1 MINLIY
7 DRTSSD
13 VARIETLRKKVK
25 NNTAT
30 TAELSEWLT
39 SLKGA
44 YNYTDLNRVGEAIK
58 TLATLLNDYGYVNS
72 IEPKTDWEVG
82 DKPNQAQMQKY
93 LADLQA
99 LKDTYY
105 VYSTTP
111 QVPTDMVS
119 LTYEEANNIE
129 KILADIENVIKN
141 MEKNFIHCGVA
152 NCGQTRVWQQR
163 FRRY

>member
-1 MINLIY
+1 MINLIS

-13 VARIETLRKKVK
+13 VAQIETLRKKVK

-30 TAELSEWLT
+30 AAELSEWLT

-58 TLATLLNDYGYVNS
+58 TLAALLNGYGYINS

-82 DKPNQAQMQKY
+82 DKPNQEQMEKY
-93 LADLQA
+93 LSDLQK

-105 VYSTTP
+105 VYPTTP
-111 QVPTDMVS
+111 QVPDDMVS
-119 LTYEEANNIE
+119 LNYEEANNIE
-129 KILADIENVIKN
+129 KILVDIEEIMNKMVAVYRYSN
-141 MEKNFIHCGVA
+141 TFYSNGMEGLI
-152 NCGQTRVWQQR
+152 
-163 FRRY
+163 